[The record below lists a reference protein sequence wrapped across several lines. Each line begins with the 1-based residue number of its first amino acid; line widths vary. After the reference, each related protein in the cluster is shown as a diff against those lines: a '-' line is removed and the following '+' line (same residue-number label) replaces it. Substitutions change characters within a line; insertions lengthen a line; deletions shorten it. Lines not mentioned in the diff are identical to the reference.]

1 MIWPETFVEHL
12 TGAPGPANDE
22 LFHHLVSKLPPRRR
36 DAVVLHFF
44 HCLPYKTVGAQMG
57 VTATRVMQ
65 QADMG
70 VRSIRERIALDTGL
84 IPLPVDMTKSGGVMR
99 GIIAGPPADYQELID
114 EKEKRCAAAE
124 AKALEAH
131 GPDSIEKLM
140 LTVPTHRTLMSA
152 GITTVGQ
159 LVAMTEAE
167 LRALGKVN
175 IGNIQSRLSNLGLRL
190 KR

>member
-1 MIWPETFVEHL
+1 
-12 TGAPGPANDE
+12 
-22 LFHHLVSKLPPRRR
+22 
-36 DAVVLHFF
+36 
-44 HCLPYKTVGAQMG
+44 
-57 VTATRVMQ
+57 
-65 QADMG
+65 
-70 VRSIRERIALDTGL
+70 
-84 IPLPVDMTKSGGVMR
+84 
-99 GIIAGPPADYQELID
+99 
-114 EKEKRCAAAE
+114 
-124 AKALEAH
+124 
-131 GPDSIEKLM
+131 M